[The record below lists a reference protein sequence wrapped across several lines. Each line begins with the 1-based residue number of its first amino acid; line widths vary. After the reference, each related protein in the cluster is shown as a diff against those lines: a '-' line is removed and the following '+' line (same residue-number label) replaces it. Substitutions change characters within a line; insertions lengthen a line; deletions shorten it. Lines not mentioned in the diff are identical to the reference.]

1 MSTPY
6 DPNTGQPLGADPAAP
21 TQFVPAAQPPQQGG
35 FGAPGPAP
43 ADAAPA
49 AFGAAPAFGAPAP
62 AQGPIDNAPQF
73 GQPGPYGQPPQDQ
86 PPQGRP
92 GAPAWGQNGTQ
103 PMPNQPDP
111 NAAYPNQGGYPNPG
125 AYPNANGNYG
135 YGTPPK
141 SGKAG
146 RIAGGIAGAL
156 VRTALGRVVIGLVV
170 VGGIAAYHYAT
181 ADPAQRNANGQ
192 VTQSGTLQATAL
204 QVGDCFDAPSGNTD
218 ITSIKAIP
226 CSQAH
231 DSQVFSEPPISETT
245 YPGNSTLSTEAQT
258 DCNGPTAQSSISS
271 SAPST
276 LEVDY
281 YVPQDA
287 NTFATQN
294 YVICVLNASSATL
307 TQSYVSNTGT
317 AG

>member
-6 DPNTGQPLGADPAAP
+6 DPNTGQPLSADPAAP
-21 TQFVPAAQPPQQGG
+21 TQFVPTAQAPRQGG

-62 AQGPIDNAPQF
+62 AQGPTGNAPQF
-73 GQPGPYGQPPQDQ
+73 GGPAPYGQQ
-86 PPQGRP
+86 PQGRP
-92 GAPAWGQNGTQ
+92 GAPAWGQGTQ
-103 PMPNQPDP
+103 PMPDQPGP

-125 AYPNANGNYG
+125 AYPNAGYG
-135 YGTPPK
+135 YGAPAKT
-141 SGKAG
+141 GKTGRSAG
-146 RIAGGIAGAL
+146 VAGAL
-156 VRTALGRVVIGLVV
+156 FGTRLGRVVIGLVV

-192 VTQSGTLQATAL
+192 VTQSGTLQATDL
-204 QVGDCFDAPSGNTD
+204 KVGDCFDAPSGTSD

-226 CSQAH
+226 CTQAH
-231 DSQVFSEPPISETT
+231 DSQVYAEPLITETT
-245 YPGNSTLSTEAQT
+245 YPGNTALGTEAKN
-258 DCNGPTAQSSISS
+258 DCDGQSTQSSISS

-276 LEVDY
+276 LDVNY

-287 NTFATQN
+287 TTFATQD
-294 YVICVLNASSATL
+294 YVICAINASSATL
-307 TQSYVSNTGT
+307 TQSYVSNAGT